1 VTVTP
6 SERAS
11 GAPRARPHYQL
22 TFAVLALGTLAYAL
36 LQSLVA
42 PALPNI
48 QQELDASTAGVA
60 WLLTAYLLSASVATP
75 ILGRM
80 GDLYGKK
87 RLLVIVLLVLA
98 AGTLVS
104 ALADSLAVMVIGRVI
119 QGAAGAIFPLAF
131 GIVRDEFP
139 PGKVATGIALMSA
152 ILGVGA
158 GAGIVLAGPITDNLS
173 FHWLFW
179 IPLVAVVL
187 AAVASFVLV
196 PESPVRS
203 PGRIGWLGAILL
215 SGWLVCLLLAFS
227 EAPTWGWAAP
237 KTVGL
242 FVGAAVLLVAWV
254 VAESRARQPLV
265 DMQMMRLPVVWTV
278 NLTALLLGAG
288 MYSSFVLI
296 PEYVELPTSTGFGFG
311 ASVTEAGLYMVPS
324 TLAMLVASPVAGR
337 LAGRVGSKT
346 PLVLGSV
353 TTAVAF
359 VLLTVAHS
367 EPWHIYLATTLMG
380 AGIGLAFAS
389 LANLIVEAVPPE
401 QVGVA
406 TGMNTIMRTVGGSIG
421 GQVAAAILTASVA
434 GGFPSEHGF
443 TLAFSMCAI
452 ALVIGVLAALIVP
465 GRGGA
470 RALATAD

>member
-1 VTVTP
+1 
-6 SERAS
+6 
-11 GAPRARPHYQL
+11 
-22 TFAVLALGTLAYAL
+22 
-36 LQSLVA
+36 
-42 PALPNI
+42 
-48 QQELDASTAGVA
+48 
-60 WLLTAYLLSASVATP
+60 
-75 ILGRM
+75 
-80 GDLYGKK
+80 
-87 RLLVIVLLVLA
+87 
-98 AGTLVS
+98 
-104 ALADSLAVMVIGRVI
+104 
-119 QGAAGAIFPLAF
+119 
-131 GIVRDEFP
+131 
-139 PGKVATGIALMSA
+139 MSA

-158 GAGIVLAGPITDNLS
+158 GAGIVLAGPITDHLS

-179 IPLVAVVL
+179 IPLVAVAL

-227 EAPTWGWAAP
+227 EAPTWGWSAP

-242 FVGAAVLLVAWV
+242 FVAAAVLVVVWV

-265 DMQMMRLPVVWTV
+265 DMQMMRLPGVWTV

-324 TLAMLVASPVAGR
+324 TLAMLVASPIAGR
-337 LAGRVGSKT
+337 LAGSRVGSKA
-346 PLVLGSV
+346 PLVLGSM

-359 VLLTVAHS
+359 VLLTAEHG

-465 GRGGA
+465 GRGRGGA